1 VTRTIALRAA
11 ALVVLG
17 AAVIAGLTV
26 YFSSQTIPPCLR
38 TGVPVWKPPTD
49 TSLHRFELVVP
60 DRALCFFDMD
70 HDHEL
75 AGYVKLDGI
84 KGVSAIEPAAGGRLA
99 LRYGDGR
106 GALVDLATGRVR
118 TGVAPPRPP
127 RDTVVV
133 PDLSTDREYVTR
145 PGELGVRVYRL
156 DTHRLLAV
164 VKFRGFTWNPR
175 FGPNPP
181 DHGLSLAPNRPELW
195 VLDAPNSVVHVFDV
209 SGTTPDPVTD
219 LRLTKPLT
227 GDENPCATDRC
238 ARIGSLQPSADG
250 RFVYVG
256 DAGDVFDARTREQ
269 ITNLEALHQSRLM
282 LEVDWAGGRATF
294 PATSAR

>member
-11 ALVVLG
+11 GLVVLCV
-17 AAVIAGLTV
+17 AVIVGLTV

-38 TGVPVWKPPTD
+38 TGVPAWKPPTD

-60 DRALCFFDMD
+60 DRAVCFFDMD

-75 AGYVKLDGI
+75 AGYVKLAGI
-84 KGVSAIEPAAGGRLA
+84 TGVSAIAPRAGGRLA

-106 GALVDLATGRVR
+106 GALVDLATGRVQKD
-118 TGVAPPRPP
+118 VAPPAPP
-127 RDTVVV
+127 RGTLVV
-133 PDLSTDREYVTR
+133 PDLRSDREYVTR
-145 PGELGVRVYRL
+145 RGELGFRVLRL

-164 VKFRGFTWNPR
+164 VRFRGFTWNPR

-181 DHGLSLAPNRPELW
+181 DHGLSLAPDRPELW

-209 SGTTPDPVTD
+209 SGSRPDPLTD
-219 LRLTKPLT
+219 IRLTKPLS

-238 ARIGSLQPSADG
+238 LRIGSLQHSADG

-256 DAGDVFDARTREQ
+256 DSGDVIDASRREE
-269 ITNLEALHQSRLM
+269 ITNLEALHQSRLT
-282 LEVDWAGGRATF
+282 LEVDWAGGRPAF
-294 PATSAR
+294 PATGAR